1 MKKRLLKAMVSI
13 FLSVVLGFFCGYLV
27 YSTYSKETKYLVS
40 GDYIYMLEYNKY
52 DDYDSMK
59 LANKNNDY
67 TYYKDND
74 SYYKV
79 IGFSRDKSNI
89 EKIKKIYGDV
99 EVVKCYVTSEEF
111 NKKIDEFDKII
122 KDLDNEDK
130 IKNTLGEVLNYYKDN
145 KVEIKRIY
153 S

>member
-1 MKKRLLKAMVSI
+1 M
-13 FLSVVLGFFCGYLV
+13 
-27 YSTYSKETKYLVS
+27 
-40 GDYIYMLEYNKY
+40 
-52 DDYDSMK
+52 
-59 LANKNNDY
+59 
-67 TYYKDND
+67 
-74 SYYKV
+74 

>member
-27 YSTYSKETKYLVS
+27 YSTYSKETTYLVS

-59 LANKNNDY
+59 LANMNNDY